1 MTHDERYLSI
11 AQEVYLHTVKE
22 NSLTLLD
29 VGEVTMERLLNK
41 MARLADCVA
50 AAFSDQFDTTGA

>member
-11 AQEVYLHTVKE
+11 AQEVYLHIVKE
-22 NSLTLLD
+22 NSRTLLD
-29 VGEVTMERLLNK
+29 ASEVIMEQRLVE

-50 AAFSDQFDTTGA
+50 DAFSDQFHA

>member
-11 AQEVYLHTVKE
+11 AQEVYLHIVKE

-29 VGEVTMERLLNK
+29 VGEVTMEQRLNE

-50 AAFSDQFDTTGA
+50 AAFSDQFDT